1 MDRYCDENYAQLA
14 CILQDLRSV
23 VQAVDAFMGT
33 QRSPELIDQIAEATL
48 FSNMKASKKVSD
60 ESVGSVMIEVRSPS
74 ECQCQYYAYILR
86 IYIYTYLIH
95 NNT

>member
-74 ECQCQYYAYILR
+74 ECQCQYYAYLLR
-86 IYIYTYLIH
+86 IYIYISIH
-95 NNT
+95 I